1 MDENDFERM
10 LPGWQAT
17 SEAVAR
23 ELVAWREAHPK
34 ASLTQIEDAVCEAV
48 QRLQARALQQ
58 VVHASATADVAAQPA
73 AERPTC
79 PTCWSSIGATRP
91 PAAHDPTSPT
101 TNAPRNKPQLRRLRR
116 VWSRCPTAK
125 PWSFRRR
132 ARRHGAARSTRP

>member
-1 MDENDFERM
+1 MDENDFEQM

-34 ASLTQIEDAVCEAV
+34 ASLTQIEDAVFEAV

-58 VVHASATADVAAQPA
+58 VVHASATAEVAAQPA

-79 PTCWSSIGATRP
+79 PTFGLRLEPRGRQRRTIRPARQRTPLEINRSYAVCAECGAGV
-91 PAAHDPTSPT
+91 
-101 TNAPRNKPQLRRLRR
+101 RRQNLGR
-116 VWSRCPTAK
+116 SG
-125 PWSFRRR
+125 
-132 ARRHGAARSTRP
+132 GALVDTVQ